1 MDDAAFPLKPLPP
14 LGAVRAFEATARLGS
29 MQRAAAE
36 LRITPSAVSHR
47 IRELEAALQVRLFIR
62 EPRRISLTSEGAAF
76 FSAARGALRS
86 LAEAAS
92 AARSKA
98 DQATIRVSALPF
110 FTANWLVPRLAR
122 FRSEHP
128 TVQIEVSSTN
138 RLVDLES
145 EGVDVAI
152 RNSPTAPPGLP
163 CRKLLDVRGLPVCAP
178 QLQARLARPTDL
190 VRHTLI
196 HNAARSRSWSE
207 WLALAGCPGLEP
219 AGGRRARGGCGRAW
233 GRLSLR
239 AADLGY
245 AGWIEACAGVFG
257 RAGFGLFLLP
267 RTPPRA
273 PAAGSWRLSRI
284 PPPGGGTPPADG
296 VDRGVASA
304 RPREGYPCAT
314 ELGALQKRSR
324 LYPRVKAEV
333 LSV

>member
-219 AGGRRARGGCGRAW
+219 AGV
-233 GRLSLR
+233 LSFDSMADALE
-239 AADLGY
+239 AA
-245 AGWIEACAGVFG
+245 
-257 RAGFGLFLLP
+257 
-267 RTPPRA
+267 
-273 PAAGSWRLSRI
+273 AAGH
-284 PPPGGGTPPADG
+284 
-296 VDRGVASA
+296 GVALA
-304 RPREGYPCAT
+304 FEPLIWDTQVG
-314 ELGALQKRSR
+314 SR
-324 LYPRVKAEV
+324 LVRAFSDGPALGSSYYLVHRPGPLPPVVGGFLEFLRLEAAPRRQMA
-333 LSV
+333 